1 MAEVMV
7 VGVQLLLL
15 LLLLVEGVEDDGRG
29 LLWPVVDCRRIGV
42 VRVVVV
48 GDGGGDGSGG
58 RTGGVVLVERWRV
71 VVGLTMRV
79 VD

>member
-1 MAEVMV
+1 MMG

-15 LLLLVEGVEDDGRG
+15 LLLLVEGVEDDSRG
-29 LLWPVVDCRRIGV
+29 LLWPVVDCRWIGV

-58 RTGGVVLVERWRV
+58 RTGGVVLVERWRA
-71 VVGLTMRV
+71 VVGLTVRV